1 MSARNPIIFIYLYE
15 RNPNM
20 KKKFLAGILS
30 LLMICTM
37 VPGVFAGGVSH
48 SDSAVVT
55 TTDGS
60 VKVLSS
66 NFMYEEC
73 PECDYGA
80 AIYYVLDGDVKF
92 FCPDCRKAGYIID
105 SHNSCYCGKNCDCA
119 IKCPDCGR
127 TGSCGERCS
136 KCSTFLKCAIDCE
149 SCFDTK
155 VSCICGKDCGCTVK
169 CPDCGRTGN
178 CGEYCTRCGD
188 YLKCTYNCEKC
199 WAYTYDCICG
209 KDCDCT
215 VKCPDCGRTGSCG
228 EYCSKCGDYL
238 KCADNCKGCC
248 SVDIYDPCV
257 CGTSCLCRVQCYNC
271 MNVGACGYDCHF
283 CKTPLSCRDYCSS
296 CSDKRNE
303 YKVIIKQNAGGEYAI
318 TGGAFGSY
326 GEVKTLTIEPYAG
339 YAISDVIIN
348 GKSYGADYNKFQIKM
363 IRNYTV
369 QITFVKLAVSKQ
381 YTVTSTVTGNGRLTL
396 VKNGE
401 SIKDNASVK
410 AAYGDTLVY
419 RFFPAGDN
427 YYIKDV
433 KVNGRSVGPVTIHT
447 LTKITG
453 NTKIA
458 VEFAW
463 DCPYSDVEAAHL
475 KAVEYVTEA
484 GIMSSLYTQIG
495 TDLFKGTNRV
505 SVKSFVAALA
515 EMADTDDKLN
525 STSDRVDWAIK
536 KNLITKDQDQARIVN
551 VQRAASII
559 AKFLDVLEAEHD
571 ITFTGNDASY
581 TAKQVCDA
589 LNLISEAAYNQNA
602 SVSRYD
608 LAELCYA
615 ISQLEYKD

>member
-119 IKCPDCGR
+119 I
-127 TGSCGERCS
+127 
-136 KCSTFLKCAIDCE
+136 
-149 SCFDTK
+149 
-155 VSCICGKDCGCTVK
+155 
-169 CPDCGRTGN
+169 
-178 CGEYCTRCGD
+178 
-188 YLKCTYNCEKC
+188 
-199 WAYTYDCICG
+199 
-209 KDCDCT
+209 
-215 VKCPDCGRTGSCG
+215 KCPDCGRTGSCG